1 MLLGRQLKSQASM
14 LAPYRQK
21 WASGI
26 VESVVWPDKFSDRKP
41 N

>member
-14 LAPYRQK
+14 LARQK